1 MKKGSLLSL
10 KRQSI
15 SKSLEDEDKF
25 DEEDEHFALEPLY
38 HNSISGEAQSTPSR
52 GSRTIR
58 FSVESSVDDRQSTQ
72 STISSFSQK
81 MARRPTIPDTWW
93 ISYYLQKRSDV
104 PPPRIVL
111 RSDKHDYRNP
121 DSNYSDDIV
130 DSLRQKLLEDTE
142 ELDLQHRL
150 NPFLSKDFLKTLQ
163 SFGLF
168 PEPED
173 EEEEDRE
180 IVEGEQPEGE
190 AAAAADAAEGHHAE
204 EKAEDGKA
212 DGMRRRT
219 RSDAS
224 NVVRSATPSVR
235 ASSDEDLISSK
246 TQNLLTVPVEKRG
259 SSMEDNVHRP
269 AGTMSRRTS
278 IISNAAQHI
287 LNSRRRLSQKRVRR
301 WTITAIS
308 LRSLHRIAKR
318 IPVKTPFTLRL
329 LEFIGNSIKEI
340 NGVHQISNYRRSIY
354 QETVRGP
361 FVLRQQQPPL
371 IKYD

>member
-1 MKKGSLLSL
+1 MMVLARLMKKGSLLSL

-15 SKSLEDEDKF
+15 SKSLEEVDEF

-38 HNSISGEAQSTPSR
+38 HNSGVSAEAQSTPSR
-52 GSRTIR
+52 GGRTIR
-58 FSVESSVDDRQSTQ
+58 FSLESSSVDDHQSTQ

-81 MARRPTIPDTWW
+81 MAKRPTIPDTWW

-121 DSNYSDDIV
+121 DSHYSDEIV
-130 DSLRQKLLEDTE
+130 ESLRQKLLEDTE

-150 NPFLSKDFLKTLQ
+150 NPFLSKDFLETLQ

-173 EEEEDRE
+173 EEEEDRD
-180 IVEGEQPEGE
+180 IVEGEQPEG
-190 AAAAADAAEGHHAE
+190 AAAAADVAAEGDHAE

-212 DGMRRRT
+212 EGMRRRT

-224 NVVRSATPSVR
+224 NVVRSATPSLR
-235 ASSDEDLISSK
+235 ASSDEDLKSK
-246 TQNLLTVPVEKRG
+246 TPNLLTVPVEKRG
-259 SSMEDNVHRP
+259 NSMEDNVHRP

-318 IPVKTPFTLRL
+318 IPVKKTPHSL
-329 LEFIGNSIKEI
+329 
-340 NGVHQISNYRRSIY
+340 
-354 QETVRGP
+354 
-361 FVLRQQQPPL
+361 
-371 IKYD
+371 